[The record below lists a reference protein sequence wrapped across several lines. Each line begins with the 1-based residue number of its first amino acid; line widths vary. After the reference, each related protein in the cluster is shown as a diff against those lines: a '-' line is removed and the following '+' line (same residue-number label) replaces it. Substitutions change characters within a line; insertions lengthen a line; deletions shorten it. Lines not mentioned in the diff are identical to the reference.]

1 MNRILSRR
9 SRGYTAWLLLIVS
22 LGLAN
27 AAPALPPPGLR
38 TVLIDSIAPV
48 PSAAALRTADLNRRI
63 QFMVP
68 LKMRNYAEMLARVG
82 RGEIINPQ
90 EMLQKYYPLES
101 DYQSVINWLTSQ
113 GFTIIKTDPNHL
125 GVFAS
130 GTVRQLRLS
139 MQLRFGRVSV
149 ANRAYV
155 SALTAPSVPASLAP
169 LMLGINGLQPYIKAH
184 KHTQRVPVQSP
195 RIVSTPDR
203 SASPLPQSPQTAN
216 RPPFLVDEILKAYN
230 ANGLS
235 VSGSGE
241 KIA

>member
-1 MNRILSRR
+1 
-9 SRGYTAWLLLIVS
+9 
-22 LGLAN
+22 
-27 AAPALPPPGLR
+27 
-38 TVLIDSIAPV
+38 
-48 PSAAALRTADLNRRI
+48 
-63 QFMVP
+63 
-68 LKMRNYAEMLARVG
+68 
-82 RGEIINPQ
+82 
-90 EMLQKYYPLES
+90 MLQKYYPLES
-101 DYQSVINWLTSQ
+101 DYHSVINWLTSQ
-113 GFTIIKTDPNHL
+113 GLTITKTDPNHL

-184 KHTQRVPVQSP
+184 KHSQRVPVQST
-195 RIVSTPDR
+195 RIVSTPGQ

-216 RPPFLVDEILKAYN
+216 RPPFLIDEILKAYN
-230 ANGLS
+230 AKGLT

-241 KIA
+241 KIAIVIDTFPNDSDLTSFWAINGVNQDLSHIEKVQVASGTLPAATGEETMDVEWSSGVAESATVRIYA